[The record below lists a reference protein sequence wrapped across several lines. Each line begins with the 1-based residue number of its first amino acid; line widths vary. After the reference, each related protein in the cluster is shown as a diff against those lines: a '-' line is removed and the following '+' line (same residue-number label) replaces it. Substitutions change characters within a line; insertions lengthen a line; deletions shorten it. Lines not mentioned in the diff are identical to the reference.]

1 MVIMELFT
9 PVTMS
14 LRRPAGTNARL
25 DGGGVNYNGPPAM
38 QCGSGA
44 KEEGGDDNNNNGSVW
59 PLRRV
64 SRSGK
69 VGHGNADFRCGVDIM
84 ERWGQCELGW
94 TTTSMPATRKGS
106 RFLLSARTLGVW
118 ISNPLQVVRVER
130 AYRSGWLP
138 RRPGRRRKCMR
149 VASRTLQG
157 HLLAGEEVFEL
168 EQKKDGSVWYTIS
181 SVSQPCHVLSIVGY
195 PLLFLQQTR
204 FLNSSVRSVR
214 TTIASTRAKST
225 R

>member
-1 MVIMELFT
+1 MKELFT
-9 PVTMS
+9 PVSMS
-14 LRRPAGTNARL
+14 LRRPEATNARL
-25 DGGGVNYNGPPAM
+25 DGDVNYNGPPAM
-38 QCGSGA
+38 QKCGSGS
-44 KEEGGDDNNNNGSVW
+44 KVGEDDGSAWPW

-64 SRSGK
+64 SRGGK
-69 VGHGNADFRCGVDIM
+69 VGFGNADFRCGVDMM

-118 ISNPLQVVRVER
+118 ISNPLQVVRIER
-130 AYRSGWLP
+130 AFRSGWLP
-138 RRPGRRRKCMR
+138 RPPGRRRKCMR

-157 HLLAGEEVFEL
+157 HLLAGEEVFAL

-181 SVSQPCHVLSIVGY
+181 SVSRPCHALSIVGY

-204 FLNSSVRSVR
+204 FLSSSVRSVR
-214 TTIASTRAKST
+214 TTIATARAKST